1 MRLRK
6 SSLITKLLLLAVM
19 IYAIAMVMTLQPEID
34 QLQQQRDELAAQ
46 VTDAQQKNLELA
58 EDIERIGTDEA
69 IIEIARERL
78 NLVEDGEIVFIDS
91 GK

>member
-1 MRLRK
+1 MRLCK

-34 QLQQQRDELAAQ
+34 QPQQQRDELAAQ

>member
-1 MRLRK
+1 MRLCK

>member
-1 MRLRK
+1 
-6 SSLITKLLLLAVM
+6 M

>member
-1 MRLRK
+1 MRLCK

-78 NLVEDGEIVFIDS
+78 NLVEDGEIVFIES